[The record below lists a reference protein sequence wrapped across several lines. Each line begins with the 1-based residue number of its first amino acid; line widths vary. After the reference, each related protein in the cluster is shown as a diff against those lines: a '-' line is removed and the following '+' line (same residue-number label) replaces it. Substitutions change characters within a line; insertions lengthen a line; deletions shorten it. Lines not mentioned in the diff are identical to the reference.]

1 MKSVKLKATAGRTA
15 GSGVLN
21 LQGNLTLDCAEEIL
35 RFLREGAK
43 KYKDVRLVCTQ
54 VAALDLSFLQLL
66 HSYSTY
72 QASRNADFKVELNL
86 EPDLAQLIRTT
97 GLAQWV
103 DSVARPN

>member
-1 MKSVKLKATAGRTA
+1 M
-15 GSGVLN
+15 
-21 LQGNLTLDCAEEIL
+21 
-35 RFLREGAK
+35 
-43 KYKDVRLVCTQ
+43 
-54 VAALDLSFLQLL
+54 AALDLSFLQLL

-97 GLAQWV
+97 GFAQWV